1 MVIDTF
7 KNHLLKNRTIKT
19 VEEYNGDCSKQFE
32 DIPNVYM
39 IRRQNGFK
47 LNFIEINNDLKEV
60 FGWKIEVLEYN
71 NDGEDFIVVKLI
83 NDLQVIDMNFEQEIL
98 PTKNNPKENVPY
110 LLRRRLKKEINLL
123 FDFYLVFEVSK
134 PRTKL

>member
-1 MVIDTF
+1 MIIDTF

-39 IRRQNGFK
+39 IRRENGFK
-47 LNFIEINNDLKEV
+47 LNFIEINNDLKKV

-83 NDLQVIDMNFEQEIL
+83 NDL
-98 PTKNNPKENVPY
+98 
-110 LLRRRLKKEINLL
+110 
-123 FDFYLVFEVSK
+123 
-134 PRTKL
+134 